1 MSIKEYGNAGKIISS
16 LLDDEKT
23 KEKKLEEINKYSLT
37 PNYYG
42 YIKIAEG
49 CRNNCSY
56 CAIPLIRGSLVSKD
70 KDIPKRLGFKTTCNV
85 IHYNP
90 WLIMASNSG
99 QLLTLYKNIRAKNSK
114 VVELNNDI
122 NRLASVVTKLRI
134 ANLKAKQEEKKT
146 AAQNAGGV
154 ENAK

>member
-1 MSIKEYGNAGKIISS
+1 MKSCH
-16 LLDDEKT
+16 T
-23 KEKKLEEINKYSLT
+23 
-37 PNYYG
+37 
-42 YIKIAEG
+42 EG
-49 CRNNCSY
+49 IYLS
-56 CAIPLIRGSLVSKD
+56 
-70 KDIPKRLGFKTTCNV
+70 
-85 IHYNP
+85 
-90 WLIMASNSG
+90 
-99 QLLTLYKNIRAKNSK
+99 KNSK